1 MPEDNYKSI
10 LIVHNYYQIPGGE
23 DLVVKAEHDLLSSHG
38 HRVILYTRNNNEFR
52 EASALK
58 KLSVAFSTVFSIRTY
73 REIRRIIRE
82 NDIDIVHVHNTLNLI
97 SPAVYYAALREGA
110 KVVQTVHNFR
120 LICPVATLFHD
131 GMVCEECIEKGL
143 GCAVRKG
150 CYRNSRAQ
158 TLVLVASMLFHRMT
172 GIYKKI
178 NYICLTDFNK
188 QKILANRQIDPSRV
202 YVKPNF
208 VAPYTGI
215 IPNDRE
221 GFIFAGRLDDY
232 KGIRVMTEAWKKMGK
247 DAPHL
252 TIFGTGPLEE
262 ELNDAIRE
270 FGLNIDAPGYI
281 DNQYMR
287 DEIARRKAM
296 ILPTLLY
303 EGFPVSIVEAYST
316 GTPVIASDIG
326 NAGALV
332 TDGVTGYRFECGNA
346 DALIKAL
353 NNNMDLNDSVMK
365 AYERSYTAEANYGM
379 LMDIYD
385 RL

>member
-1 MPEDNYKSI
+1 M
-10 LIVHNYYQIPGGE
+10 
-23 DLVVKAEHDLLSSHG
+23 
-38 HRVILYTRNNNEFR
+38 
-52 EASALK
+52 
-58 KLSVAFSTVFSIRTY
+58 
-73 REIRRIIRE
+73 
-82 NDIDIVHVHNTLNLI
+82 NLI

-143 GCAVRKG
+143 SCAVRKG